1 MYRILVVDDEPLTKE
16 YLKKNIPLIDSR
28 FTVTCEAMEGTEALI
43 ILKNEKIDLI
53 ITDIKMPLMD
63 GLELSKKVSENYP
76 DIIIVILSGYDEF
89 EFAKEAMRYAVKDY
103 LLKPLVTEDLRK
115 VLNNVAMDI
124 EKINTKKFLHNTL
137 LSLSE
142 DSKKQISKNFLKA
155 VVSES
160 NMDISIM
167 YPIIF
172 KMKVSLIESEGT
184 ILLLKINEDSLLK
197 KSISINDI
205 NLFNFILIE
214 IATEEGAKLDGSTSF
229 FDKDDNVAI
238 LIKIDEKDNYLKKA
252 VGLFSLVSSSFIRK
266 TGLSLS
272 FGIGEP
278 ENDVLQM
285 EISYK
290 QAYNILYFRFLNGI
304 VNLPTD
310 HNIDIV
316 TSIEKLENV
325 NKIIRSIESGIID
338 NNELIFLLSLTKYV
352 EHIENLFSDSPLRY
366 GIYLINSLK
375 QLLPYLPEE
384 LFEESYV
391 LLKPLQNHEKVGLT
405 VDFIS
410 NVFNKIIYLLA
421 KGSLESKNP
430 MNENDIVTKAKEYIY
445 LHYAEPLSLALLAEK
460 NSVSI
465 SYLSSIFH
473 KNMGESYIKFL
484 TRIRMEE
491 ATNLLKIA
499 PRIKIL
505 EVSEKVGYVSAKHF
519 SCIFKSYFNI
529 TPGDYQENYFNKK
542 IKDQ

>member
-16 YLKKNIPLIDSR
+16 YMKKNIPLIDSR
-28 FTVTCEAMEGTEALI
+28 FIVTCEAMEGTEALT

-63 GLELSKKVSENYP
+63 GLELSKEVSENYP
-76 DIIIVILSGYDEF
+76 DILIVILSGYDEF
-89 EFAKEAMRYAVKDY
+89 DFAKKAMRYAVKDY
-103 LLKPLVTEDLRK
+103 LLKPLVKEDLRK
-115 VLNNVAMDI
+115 VLNNVAIDI

-142 DSKKQISKNFLKA
+142 DSKKQISRNFLKA

-160 NMDISIM
+160 NMDIRIM
-167 YPIIF
+167 YPILF
-172 KMKVSLIESEGT
+172 NMKVSLIESEGT

-197 KSISINDI
+197 KSISLNDI
-205 NLFNFILIE
+205 NLFKFILIE
-214 IATEEGAKLDGSTSF
+214 IATEEGEKFDGSTAF
-229 FDKDDNVAI
+229 FDKDDNTAI
-238 LIKIDEKDNYLKKA
+238 LIKIDEKENHLTKA
-252 VGLFSLVSSSFIRK
+252 VRLFSLVSSAFTKK

-278 ENDVLQM
+278 ENDILQM
-285 EISYK
+285 ELSYK
-290 QAYNILYFRFLNGI
+290 KAHTLLHFGFLNGI
-304 VNLPTD
+304 VNLPID
-310 HNIDIV
+310 HNTDIL
-316 TSIEKLENV
+316 TAIEKLQTI
-325 NKIIRSIESGIID
+325 NKIIRSIQSGIID
-338 NNELIFLLSLTKYV
+338 DNELLSLLSLTKYV
-352 EHIENLFSDSPLRY
+352 EHIERLSSDSPLRY

-384 LFEESYV
+384 LFEKSYV
-391 LLKPLQNHEKVGLT
+391 ILKPLQNYEKVSLT
-405 VDFIS
+405 KDFIS
-410 NVFNKIIYLLA
+410 SVFNKVIYLLV

-430 MNENDIVTKAKEYIY
+430 MNENDIVTKVKEYIY
-445 LHYAEPLSLALLAEK
+445 LHYSEPLSLALLAEK

-473 KNMGESYIKFL
+473 KSMGESYIKFL

-505 EVSEKVGYVSAKHF
+505 EVSVNVGYISAKHF

-542 IKDQ
+542 K

>member
-16 YLKKNIPLIDSR
+16 YMKKNIPLIDSR
-28 FTVTCEAMEGTEALI
+28 FIVTCEAMEGTEALT

-53 ITDIKMPLMD
+53 ITDIKMPLID
-63 GLELSKKVSENYP
+63 GLELSKEVSENYP

-89 EFAKEAMRYAVKDY
+89 EFAKKAMRYGVKDY
-103 LLKPLVTEDLRK
+103 LLKPLIKEDLRN
-115 VLNNVAMDI
+115 VLVNVAMDI

-142 DSKKQISKNFLKA
+142 DSKKQISRNFLKA

-160 NMDISIM
+160 NMDIRIM
-167 YPIIF
+167 YPILF

-184 ILLLKINEDSLLK
+184 ILLIKINEDSLLK

-214 IATEEGAKLDGSTSF
+214 IATEEGEKFDSSTAF

-238 LIKIDEKDNYLKKA
+238 LIKIDEKDNYFKKA
-252 VGLFSLVSSSFIRK
+252 VRLFSLVSSAFTKK
-266 TGLSLS
+266 TGLTLSL
-272 FGIGEP
+272 GIGEP

-285 EISYK
+285 EVSYK
-290 QAYNILYFRFLNGI
+290 KAYTMLYFSFLNGI
-304 VNLPTD
+304 VALPTD
-310 HNIDIV
+310 NNTDIV
-316 TSIEKLENV
+316 TAIKNLQTID
-325 NKIIRSIESGIID
+325 KIIRSIQSGIID
-338 NNELIFLLSLTKYV
+338 DNELLFLLSIAKYV
-352 EHIENLFSDSPLRY
+352 EHIEIVSINSPLRY

-375 QLLPYLPEE
+375 HLLPYLTEE
-384 LFEESYV
+384 LFEKSYSI
-391 LLKPLQNHEKVGLT
+391 LKPLQDYEKVSLT
-405 VDFIS
+405 KDFILS
-410 NVFNKIIYLLA
+410 VFNKVIYSLA
-421 KGSLESKNP
+421 KGSLESKNHL
-430 MNENDIVTKAKEYIY
+430 NENDIVTKAKEYIY
-445 LHYAEPLSLALLAEK
+445 LHYSEPISLALLAEK
-460 NSVSI
+460 ISVSM

-473 KNMGESYIKFL
+473 KSMGESYIKFL

-491 ATNLLKIA
+491 ATNLLKIT

-505 EVSEKVGYVSAKHF
+505 EISEKVGYVSSKHF

-542 IKDQ
+542 K

>member
-205 NLFNFILIE
+205 NLFKFILIE

>member
-16 YLKKNIPLIDSR
+16 YLKKSIPLIDSR
-28 FTVTCEAMEGTEALI
+28 FTVTCEAMEGTEALT

-89 EFAKEAMRYAVKDY
+89 EFAKQAMRYAVKDY

-167 YPIIF
+167 YPILF

-205 NLFNFILIE
+205 NLFKFILIE
-214 IATEEGAKLDGSTSF
+214 IATEEGEKFDGSTAF

-252 VGLFSLVSSSFIRK
+252 VELFSLISSAFIRK

-285 EISYK
+285 EVSYK
-290 QAYNILYFRFLNGI
+290 QAYSMLYFRFLNGI

-352 EHIENLFSDSPLRY
+352 EHIESLFSDSPLRY

-391 LLKPLQNHEKVGLT
+391 LLKPLQDYEKVSLT
-405 VDFIS
+405 MDFIS

-430 MNENDIVTKAKEYIY
+430 MNENDIVTKAKDYIY

-473 KNMGESYIKFL
+473 KSMGESYIKFL

-529 TPGDYQENYFNKK
+529 TPGDYQENYFNK
-542 IKDQ
+542 

>member
-28 FTVTCEAMEGTEALI
+28 FTVTCEAMEGTEALT

-124 EKINTKKFLHNTL
+124 EKINTKKLLHNTL

-142 DSKKQISKNFLKA
+142 DSKKQISRNFLKA

-160 NMDISIM
+160 NMDIRIM
-167 YPIIF
+167 YPILF

-214 IATEEGAKLDGSTSF
+214 IATEEGEKLDGSTAF

-252 VGLFSLVSSSFIRK
+252 VGLFSLVSSAFIRK

-290 QAYNILYFRFLNGI
+290 QAYSMLYFRFLNGI

-352 EHIENLFSDSPLRY
+352 EHIESLFSDSPIRY

-391 LLKPLQNHEKVGLT
+391 LLKPLQNYEKVSLT

-430 MNENDIVTKAKEYIY
+430 MNENDIVTKAKDYIY

-473 KNMGESYIKFL
+473 KSMGESYIKFL

-491 ATNLLKIA
+491 ATNLLKIT

-519 SCIFKSYFNI
+519 SCIFKSYLNI
-529 TPGDYQENYFNKK
+529 TPGDYQENYFNKN
-542 IKDQ
+542 

>member
-16 YLKKNIPLIDSR
+16 YMKKNIPLIDSR
-28 FTVTCEAMEGTEALI
+28 FIVTCEAMEGTEALT

-63 GLELSKKVSENYP
+63 GLELSKEVSENYP

-89 EFAKEAMRYAVKDY
+89 EFAKKAMRYAVKDY
-103 LLKPLVTEDLRK
+103 LLKPLIKEDLRK
-115 VLNNVAMDI
+115 VLVNVAMDI

-137 LSLSE
+137 LSLSQ
-142 DSKKQISKNFLKA
+142 DSKKQISRNFLKA

-160 NMDISIM
+160 NMDIRIM
-167 YPIIF
+167 YPILF

-184 ILLLKINEDSLLK
+184 ILLIKINEDSLLK

-214 IATEEGAKLDGSTSF
+214 IATEEGEKFDSSTAF

-238 LIKIDEKDNYLKKA
+238 LIKIDEKDNYFKKA
-252 VGLFSLVSSSFIRK
+252 VGLFSLVSSTFTKK

-278 ENDVLQM
+278 ENDILQM
-285 EISYK
+285 GVSYK
-290 QAYNILYFRFLNGI
+290 KAHTLLHFGFLNGI
-304 VNLPTD
+304 VNLPID
-310 HNIDIV
+310 HNTDIL
-316 TSIEKLENV
+316 TAIEKLQTI
-325 NKIIRSIESGIID
+325 NKIIRSIQSGIID
-338 NNELIFLLSLTKYV
+338 DNELLSLLSLSKYV
-352 EHIENLFSDSPLRY
+352 EHIERLSSDSPLRY

-375 QLLPYLPEE
+375 QILSHLPEE
-384 LFEESYV
+384 LFRKSYV
-391 LLKPLQNHEKVGLT
+391 ILNPLQDYTKVSLT
-405 VDFIS
+405 KDFIS
-410 NVFNKIIYLLA
+410 SVFNKVIYLLV
-421 KGSLESKNP
+421 KGSLDSKNP
-430 MNENDIVTKAKEYIY
+430 INENDIVTKVKEYIY
-445 LHYAEPLSLALLAEK
+445 IHYSEPLSLALLAEK

-473 KNMGESYIKFL
+473 KSTGESYIKFL

-491 ATNLLKIA
+491 ATNILKIA

-505 EVSEKVGYVSAKHF
+505 EISEKVGYVSSKHF

-529 TPGDYQENYFNKK
+529 TPGDYQENYFNNKR
-542 IKDQ
+542 